1 MFDFLWP
8 ILNVFI
14 LADWTD
20 FNHSPCGHQT
30 LVIGQVN
37 LADDHLP
44 LYLLLKRESKL
55 PTVKPENSSMLTQRA
70 GVQRGPRFLSACY
83 IQNSQQFDS
92 RPWRTAN
99 ALFHRWQ
106 LQLSAV
112 CVNKS
117 SETHKRHSRLSRAR
131 LIRFVRFTSQQV
143 TPGSLKFS
151 ETLKVSPILLAF
163 AAKCDSLTERCQI
176 GLGGLRPLC
185 LTFKVIWFLRA
196 QF

>member
-20 FNHSPCGHQT
+20 FNHSPSGHQT

-37 LADDHLP
+37 LANDHLP

-92 RPWRTAN
+92 WPWRTAN

-131 LIRFVRFTSQQV
+131 LIRFVRFTSQQGRRGCYTWKFKIFWNTQSV
-143 TPGSLKFS
+143 TNTLGFCCKVWQFNRKLSNWTGRF
-151 ETLKVSPILLAF
+151 ETPVF
-163 AAKCDSLTERCQI
+163 N
-176 GLGGLRPLC
+176 
-185 LTFKVIWFLRA
+185 F
-196 QF
+196 